1 MFVGGIAVRS
11 CSLLT
16 SPLIDDCSRMDG
28 WTIVVITYNSKA
40 KVSEMSLRGVLEG
53 ILINSG
59 QKLGRSFRVWES
71 GDYHLIL
78 TTPLA
83 PIL

>member
-1 MFVGGIAVRS
+1 MGEVSDGVSGVYGIVDVGGWWISGVHGIGVGGGFRS
-11 CSLLT
+11 L
-16 SPLIDDCSRMDG
+16 G
-28 WTIVVITYNSKA
+28 
-40 KVSEMSLRGVLEG
+40 GVLEG

-59 QKLGRSFRVWES
+59 RKLGRSFRVWES